1 MLSIWKVT
9 KQTIFDVARISRSLR
24 APMSSRAG
32 KLLTAIAFWT
42 FVAAVPA
49 VADTF
54 TLDWAGGYWNDGGSL
69 AGTFTVE
76 YDAATGAPTSLV
88 SADVTTGNGIS
99 DGFLGQSYVYDV
111 SGLTSTVDSV
121 SFDATQYGGAPANEL
136 VMTEASGYRVFLD
149 WQGVN
154 PTALWVGNPGS
165 QYSSENNPSYSIV
178 RYLNTT
184 AGSAGSEVP
193 EPASFV
199 LSGLGLAGAYWFG
212 AAKLSRSLAARRPRS
227 EADHIAVV

>member
-121 SFDATQYGGAPANEL
+121 SFDATQYGGP
-136 VMTEASGYRVFLD
+136 
-149 WQGVN
+149 
-154 PTALWVGNPGS
+154 
-165 QYSSENNPSYSIV
+165 
-178 RYLNTT
+178 
-184 AGSAGSEVP
+184 
-193 EPASFV
+193 
-199 LSGLGLAGAYWFG
+199 
-212 AAKLSRSLAARRPRS
+212 RRTS
-227 EADHIAVV
+227 W